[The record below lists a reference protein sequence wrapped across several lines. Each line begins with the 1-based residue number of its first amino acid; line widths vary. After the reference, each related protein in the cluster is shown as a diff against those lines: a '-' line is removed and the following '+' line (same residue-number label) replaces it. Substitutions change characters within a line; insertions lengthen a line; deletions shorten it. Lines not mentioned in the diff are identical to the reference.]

1 MCRERSDDVLLNNID
16 ISTYK
21 AQLLTK
27 DIQTA
32 EVTTYDD
39 WLRNSLNPLYMG
51 KQEKYKQIKIQL
63 YIKDTDDNAV
73 LNAISNIIKELEKCT
88 IKFDD
93 IDFYYDCLIVNKN
106 HTRLAK
112 GKFTLD
118 VELKSG
124 YTYKEAITET
134 IAGALSKTINVPG
147 NLPTPAIIT
156 VTVPSNGSDVV
167 LSGFVEDDITINNVQ
182 GNSPVIIDGEECT
195 VIQNGINKF
204 GDTDIWQFPVL
215 QPGDNIIGINS
226 NLYTVQIQ
234 YKPRWI

>member
-1 MCRERSDDVLLNNID
+1 MFLNNID
-16 ISTYK
+16 ISNYK

-39 WLRNSLNPLYMG
+39 WLRNALNPLYMG

-73 LNAISNIIKELEKCT
+73 LNDISNIIKEFEKCT

-112 GKFTLD
+112 GKYTLD

-124 YTYKEAITET
+124 YAYKEAITET
-134 IAGALSKTINVPG
+134 MTDVLSKTVNVPG
-147 NLPTPAIIT
+147 NLPTPAVVTIT
-156 VTVPSNGSDVV
+156 VPTNESNVV
-167 LSGFVEDDITINNVQ
+167 LSGFGEDDITINNVQ
-182 GNSPVIIDGEECT
+182 GNMPVIIDGEVCT
-195 VIQNGINKF
+195 VTENGVNKF
-204 GDTDIWQFPVL
+204 GDTDIWQFPDL
-215 QPGDNIIGINS
+215 QPGDNLIGINS

-234 YKPRWI
+234 YKPRWM

>member
-1 MCRERSDDVLLNNID
+1 MLLNNID
-16 ISTYK
+16 ISNDK

-39 WLRNSLNPLYMG
+39 WLRNSLSPLYMG

-73 LNAISNIIKELEKCT
+73 LNDISDIIKEFEKCT

-93 IDFYYDCLIVNKN
+93 IDFFYDCLIVNKN
-106 HTRLAK
+106 HTRLAR
-112 GKFTLD
+112 GKYTLD

-124 YTYKEAITET
+124 YAYKEAITET
-134 IAGALSKTINVPG
+134 ITGALSRTINISG
-147 NLPTPAIIT
+147 NLTTPAIVT
-156 VTVPSNGSDVV
+156 VTVPSDGQDVV
-167 LSGFVEDDITINNVQ
+167 LSGLGEDNITINNVQ
-182 GNSPVIIDGEECT
+182 GNSPIIIDGEECT
-195 VIQNGINKF
+195 VIQNEVNKF

-215 QPGDNIIGINS
+215 QPGDNVIGINS
-226 NLYTVQIQ
+226 DSYTVQIQ
-234 YKPRWI
+234 YNPRWI